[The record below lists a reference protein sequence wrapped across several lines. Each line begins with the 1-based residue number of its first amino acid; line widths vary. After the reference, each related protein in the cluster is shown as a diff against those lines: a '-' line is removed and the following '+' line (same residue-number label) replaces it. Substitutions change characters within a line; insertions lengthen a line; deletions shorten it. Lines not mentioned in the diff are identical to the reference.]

1 MPFNSHKTQNN
12 ALCRTNEAK
21 AAGGLRSVDGPT
33 IEPSIVRSIE
43 RYRKLA
49 IRTAMSAS
57 FLVRSRQQFTR
68 ARHRF
73 ADCMDVAAF
82 ALCPLDSWS
91 TQLHLPALTASSA
104 DQKIGG
110 RVNDAAIDLTIDQW
124 TALGSGGFV
133 WNGARR
139 LAAILQ
145 QHGDGQQ
152 AQPATFASDGI
163 TMRHPAQLAVVSRP
177 WAGLNVIE
185 LGAGTGI
192 LGIAVAALGANVTLT
207 DQATFVYPRSSDNT
221 DTPQLLEGRSLLD
234 LLKSNAKRN
243 LDVTQEVDQQN
254 IQVHEMLWGSDSHY
268 AALQRPTF
276 DVIIAADVL
285 LFSSAHQDL
294 LDTLQSLSTP
304 DTVILIQH
312 TDRSASGEVYP
323 GDMLDFLTKLED
335 DNTKNADGRG
345 GVIWNPQI
353 IYDHGR
359 HITLRISRQQH
370 PTGLDQGVSAGIS
383 PSFKLEDLPVRQ
395 SSSSN

>member
-1 MPFNSHKTQNN
+1 MT
-12 ALCRTNEAK
+12 T
-21 AAGGLRSVDGPT
+21 
-33 IEPSIVRSIE
+33 
-43 RYRKLA
+43 
-49 IRTAMSAS
+49 S
-57 FLVRSRQQFTR
+57 FLVRARQKFTR
-68 ARHRF
+68 ASHRVT
-73 ADCMDVAAF
+73 DCMDVAAF

-91 TQLHLPALTASSA
+91 TQLHLPASTGNP

-110 RVNDAAIDLTIDQW
+110 RVNAAIDLTIDQW

-145 QHGDGQQ
+145 QHGDGQK
-152 AQPATFASDGI
+152 AQPAMYAPNGI
-163 TMRHPAQLAVVSRP
+163 TMHPAQLAVLSRP

-207 DQATFVYPRSSDNT
+207 DQATFVYPRSTHNT

-234 LLKSNAKRN
+234 LLKTNAKRN
-243 LDVTQEVDQQN
+243 LDVTQELDQQN

-285 LFSSAHQDL
+285 LFKDAHQDL
-294 LDTLQSLSTP
+294 MATLRSLSTP
-304 DTVILIQH
+304 ETVILIQH
-312 TDRSASGEVYP
+312 TDRSAGSGSEYP
-323 GDMLDFLTKLED
+323 DDMIDFLTKLEQ
-335 DNTKNADGRG
+335 DNSQNASKG
-345 GVIWNPQI
+345 GVAWNPQI

-359 HITLRISRQQH
+359 HITIRISRH
-370 PTGLDQGVSAGIS
+370 LPTRLDQGKDDATGIA
-383 PSFKLEDLPVRQ
+383 SFKLEDLPARR